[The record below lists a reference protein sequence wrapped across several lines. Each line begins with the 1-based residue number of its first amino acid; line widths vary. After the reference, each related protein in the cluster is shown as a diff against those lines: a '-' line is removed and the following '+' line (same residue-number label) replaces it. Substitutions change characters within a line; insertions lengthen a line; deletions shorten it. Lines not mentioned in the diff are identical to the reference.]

1 MKEYLTSQALIQGTV
16 LHGGKYS
23 INHLIAQGGFS
34 FVYCAF
40 DEINKNSVAIKEF
53 FPDQYLF
60 RDSDM
65 AVVKPIRGKSIAK
78 IQSYMSYFIE
88 EGDII
93 SRIKHSSVIKII
105 DSFFENQ
112 TAYLVMK
119 LIGGKSLSQQV
130 EQSPYT
136 YINQYKEVFELVSKL
151 VDVLSDIHSKNICH
165 LDISPDN
172 ILLDAYGEIVLIDFG
187 SALVQFKK
195 RKFQPIKHKYAPV
208 ETIKNK
214 NIGIESDIFQL
225 GMVIH
230 ELLLGYLPPSAS
242 KRISKMNKTGK
253 DPLKLD
259 NLIEPWQ
266 TLVSKAISLDRKDR
280 PSSVDDLW
288 SLVNCLTVD

>member
-1 MKEYLTSQALIQGTV
+1 VKEYLTSQALIQHTV

-23 INHLIAQGGFS
+23 INHLISQGGFS

-40 DEINKNSVAIKEF
+40 DEINNNSVAIKEF

-65 AVVKPIRGKSIAK
+65 AVVKPIEGKSIVK

-88 EGDII
+88 EREIT
-93 SRIKHSSVIKII
+93 SRINHPGVIKII

-119 LIGGKSLSQQV
+119 LIEGKSLSQQV
-130 EQSPYT
+130 ELSPYT
-136 YINQYKEVFELVSKL
+136 YINQYKKVFELVSQL
-151 VDVLSDIHSKNICH
+151 VNILSNIHSKSICH

-195 RKFQPIKHKYAPV
+195 RKFQSTKHKYAPI

-214 NIGIESDIFQL
+214 NISIESDIFQL

-266 TLVSKAISLDRKDR
+266 TLVSKAISLDKNDR

>member
-1 MKEYLTSQALIQGTV
+1 MKEYLISQALMPGTV
-16 LHGGKYS
+16 LYGGRYS
-23 INHLIAQGGFS
+23 INHLISQGGFS

-40 DEINKNSVAIKEF
+40 DEINKSSVAIKEF

-65 AVVKPIRGKSIAK
+65 AVVKPIGGKVIPR
-78 IQSYMSYFIE
+78 IQSYLSYFIE
-88 EGDII
+88 EREIT
-93 SRIKHSSVIKII
+93 SRINHPGVIKII

-119 LIGGKSLSQQV
+119 LIEGHSLSQQI
-130 EQSPYT
+130 EQSPCT
-136 YINQYKEVFELVSKL
+136 YISQYKKVFELISKL
-151 VDVLSDIHSKNICH
+151 VDILSNIHSKNICH

-172 ILLDAYGEIVLIDFG
+172 ILLDAYGKIVLIDFG

-195 RKFQPIKHKYAPV
+195 RRFQPRKHKYAPI
-208 ETIKNK
+208 EIIKNT

-225 GMVIH
+225 GMVIY

-266 TLVSKAISLDRKDR
+266 TLVSKALSLDKNDR
-280 PSSVDDLW
+280 PSSVDDWW

>member
-1 MKEYLTSQALIQGTV
+1 MKEYLTSQALAQNTA

-23 INHLIAQGGFS
+23 INHLISQGGFS
-34 FVYCAF
+34 FVYHAF

-65 AVVKPIRGKSIAK
+65 AGVKPIGGKSIAK

-88 EGDII
+88 EREITSKI
-93 SRIKHSSVIKII
+93 SHPGVIKMI
-105 DSFFENQ
+105 DSFFENH

-119 LIGGKSLSQQV
+119 LIEGKSLSQQI
-130 EQSPYT
+130 EQSPCT
-136 YINQYKEVFELVSKL
+136 YINQYKKVFELVSKL
-151 VDVLSDIHSKNICH
+151 VDILSNIHSKNICH

-187 SALVQFKK
+187 SALFQFKK
-195 RKFQPIKHKYAPV
+195 RKLQSTKHKYAPI

-242 KRISKMNKTGK
+242 KRISKINKTGK

-259 NLIEPWQ
+259 NLVEPWQ
-266 TLVSKAISLDRKDR
+266 TLVSKAISLDKSDR
-280 PSSVDDLW
+280 PSSVNDWW